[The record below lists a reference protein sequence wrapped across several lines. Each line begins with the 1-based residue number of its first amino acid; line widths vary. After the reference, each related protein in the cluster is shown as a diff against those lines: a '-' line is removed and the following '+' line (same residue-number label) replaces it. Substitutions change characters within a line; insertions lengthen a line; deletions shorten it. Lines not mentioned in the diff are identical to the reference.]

1 MVQLIPKYGKWEPAL
16 VSFYLLFFFRD
27 CRIIDASHECIK
39 CRGEYPHDLK
49 VYGWLDGQYLGT
61 HRHSLTVFGFNG
73 VALALLVVSGSL
85 YLVIRV
91 TRRVADFSFISNV
104 KGPVAAAGIQGG
116 VYAVLLTMVPAHVS
130 VAFCGWRRGRYTV
143 WRSSVLMESGRI
155 NAFVAT
161 IRRSIR

>member
-1 MVQLIPKYGKWEPAL
+1 M
-16 VSFYLLFFFRD
+16 
-27 CRIIDASHECIK
+27 
-39 CRGEYPHDLK
+39 
-49 VYGWLDGQYLGT
+49 
-61 HRHSLTVFGFNG
+61 
-73 VALALLVVSGSL
+73 ALALLVVSGSL

-116 VYAVLLTMVPAHVS
+116 VYAVLLTMVPHTYPWLFAVGGAG
-130 VAFCGWRRGRYTV
+130 VILYGGLLYW
-143 WRSSVLMESGRI
+143 MESGRI